1 MQQKKIHRR
10 CLRGP
15 AFFLRSSNSY
25 RYAGGLFNSVSP
37 LWGNSQVKG
46 SPKNR
51 SGTGCPPR
59 PEGGSN
65 AARPGTRGQGVTSCL
80 AVPGAYV
87 LLPISKPKDIRVG
100 PHPPLHP
107 WFGNLRTPRPPPYI
121 PGLETSE
128 PLFGKKLHQ
137 CGAEQRASRCGVFWP
152 CWCVGVLCAEIC
164 RLQRAVLCV
173 DNIYRLCGS
182 VICSVMCIDSD
193 LNFWFFFKPLVE

>member
-1 MQQKKIHRR
+1 MSAKCRNIPV
-10 CLRGP
+10 CLIRGCC
-15 AFFLRSSNSY
+15 
-25 RYAGGLFNSVSP
+25 V
-37 LWGNSQVKG
+37 
-46 SPKNR
+46 
-51 SGTGCPPR
+51 
-59 PEGGSN
+59 
-65 AARPGTRGQGVTSCL
+65 
-80 AVPGAYV
+80 
-87 LLPISKPKDIRVG
+87 LPISKPKDIRVG
-100 PHPPLHP
+100 PHPPYIPGLETCELRAPPLHP
-107 WFGNLRTPRPPPYI
+107 WFGNFRTPFWKKI
-121 PGLETSE
+121 

>member
-1 MQQKKIHRR
+1 MAGPRSKSTSPITFRIPWFT
-10 CLRGP
+10 LR
-15 AFFLRSSNSY
+15 F
-25 RYAGGLFNSVSP
+25 
-37 LWGNSQVKG
+37 
-46 SPKNR
+46 
-51 SGTGCPPR
+51 
-59 PEGGSN
+59 
-65 AARPGTRGQGVTSCL
+65 TRGNRFFESKQGYRWALTPPTSLVWKL
-80 AVPGAYV
+80 ANSAP
-87 LLPISKPKDIRVG
+87 
-100 PHPPLHP
+100 PPLHP
-107 WFGNLRTPRPPPYI
+107 WFGNFRTPFWKKI
-121 PGLETSE
+121 